1 MPDQR
6 IALVTGAT
14 AGLGRA
20 VAAALAGQGMHV
32 LVHGR
37 DAKRVAAVVE
47 QLTGSGGTAQAVLA
61 DLL

>member
-1 MPDQR
+1 
-6 IALVTGAT
+6 
-14 AGLGRA
+14 
-20 VAAALAGQGMHV
+20 MHV